1 MKRKLAEVLTE
12 YMKTVS
18 LEKITVKD
26 IVERAGVSRQTFYYH
41 FHDIYEVLEWYM
53 AEVTNEAIKKNS
65 EKEEWI
71 EGYTRILCWCRE
83 NKPVLMNIYSSVSRD
98 TLEFYMNQLLYG
110 YMIKRINYSSKKMKV
125 SEKQKEMVAKFYTMG
140 INAITLEWMRTYMKE
155 DPEELAAEVYIM
167 LKGGSEKAL
176 SNFEYFNNKNQHSMT
191 DMYFK

>member
-1 MKRKLAEVLTE
+1 MKRKL
-12 YMKTVS
+12 
-18 LEKITVKD
+18 
-26 IVERAGVSRQTFYYH
+26 
-41 FHDIYEVLEWYM
+41 

-71 EGYTRILCWCRE
+71 EGYTRILCWCKE

-155 DPEELAAEVYIM
+155 DPEELATEVYIM

>member
-110 YMIKRINYSSKKMKV
+110 YMIKRINYNSKKMKV